1 MIATAAV
8 LMVELGIETERAN
21 VDTHGKR
28 CLSYLKIGLR
38 KLMQILHFPKLLP
51 IWIRLSPLQFD
62 YDAED
67 VSVSRKEDEETARR
81 KRKCE
86 VYEVYD

>member
-1 MIATAAV
+1 
-8 LMVELGIETERAN
+8 
-21 VDTHGKR
+21 
-28 CLSYLKIGLR
+28 
-38 KLMQILHFPKLLP
+38 MQILHFPKLLP